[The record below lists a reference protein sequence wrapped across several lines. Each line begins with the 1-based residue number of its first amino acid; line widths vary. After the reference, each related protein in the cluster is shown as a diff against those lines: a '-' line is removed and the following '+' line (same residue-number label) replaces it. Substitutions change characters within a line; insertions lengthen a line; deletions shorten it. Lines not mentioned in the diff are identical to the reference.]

1 MPILQFD
8 TTLELSPAQKTEF
21 ADTVRE
27 LYSEVMQTGTS
38 HAAVV
43 VRERSPAE
51 LSLGRDTD
59 DDRLLFL
66 DADVREGRSADRK
79 RTFARAVMDLAADEF
94 DVPTPNMKVVFTEH
108 EGPSMMG
115 YDRVGSDWSPD
126 ESDDV

>member
-1 MPILQFD
+1 MPLLQFE
-8 TTLELSPAQKTEF
+8 TTLELTPAQKTDF

-51 LSLGRDTD
+51 LSLGRETD

-66 DADVREGRSADRK
+66 DADIREGRSADRK

-94 DVPTPNMKVVFTEH
+94 GVPTPNMKVVFTEH

-115 YDRVGSDWSPD
+115 YDRVGSDWSPEEGD
-126 ESDDV
+126 GT